1 MARNDGRDPLEEVF
15 LHASPNPSR
24 IGCPSQEIIQAIAR
38 RNLPLSHEAFAHLA
52 GCSECFR
59 EVKAYQLRAA
69 GRRRKALL
77 AYAAVGAILFCI
89 TGSVLWVASGRFSG
103 NGSHQAASP
112 AVVTASVFYDA
123 RWSSFSRGGE
133 DEHDKHGPAL
143 QLIRSRH
150 LHLSIT
156 LALGSDAGLYEIRL
170 CKLNVPNPLC
180 FSSGS
185 AAGRPSERGTFMT
198 ATLDTSALSPGE
210 YSLFFR
216 HKSDTDWRVLPAR
229 LQ

>member
-38 RNLPLSHEAFAHLA
+38 RTLPLSHEAFAHLA

-69 GRRRKALL
+69 GRRRKTLR
-77 AYAAVGAILFCI
+77 AYAAAATILLCI
-89 TGSVLWVASGRFSG
+89 TGSVLWVMSGRFSG

-112 AVVTASVFYDA
+112 AVVANNASVVYDA
-123 RWSSFSRGGE
+123 RWSSFSRGDE
-133 DEHDKHGPAL
+133 DDKHGPAL

-150 LHLSIT
+150 LHLSMT

-170 CKLNVPNPLC
+170 CKLNDPNPMC
-180 FSSGS
+180 FSNGS
-185 AAGRPSERGTFMT
+185 ATGRPSDHGTVMT

-216 HKSDTDWRVLPAR
+216 HKPDTDWQVLPAR